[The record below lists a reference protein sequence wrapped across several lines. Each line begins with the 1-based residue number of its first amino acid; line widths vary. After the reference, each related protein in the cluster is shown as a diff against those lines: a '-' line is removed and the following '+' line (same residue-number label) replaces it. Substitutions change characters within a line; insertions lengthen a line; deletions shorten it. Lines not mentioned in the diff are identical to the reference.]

1 MYVKNSNFVMFLGLA
16 AVVGFVVSLFA
27 GNLGAEQGLTGGDIS
42 KASRYTNQKED
53 PAFTVI
59 EEKLRNDEEFFNNT
73 KGAMSF
79 LQNRMEV
86 LSELSEETLA
96 ACEGISEFEPLM
108 EDLKSLNAKSFNTAS
123 AMENAGRSLDK
134 IADGKN
140 APEYEVYSNMA
151 YIGLGKVEAGMNFGR
166 KFIDAVRDFFISKP
180 VSEYQKLSDLA
191 SIWAVYCTEDAYLNS
206 SEEDLELAF
215 VWGGYDNRA
224 KTGNSS
230 AGSGST
236 TSKTDT
242 LPGSGQGT
250 AAPGNN
256 GNNQQIHVSINLIA
270 NSALGEYINS
280 LASSCENIRAAGSPT
295 AVGVPVDLKN
305 VAEEQLRNSLVKFIS
320 VNYRNSVSEQMFRN
334 SAVEQVRISAK
345 EAMRAAFPGEAG
357 LWSALDPRHVE
368 VD

>member
-1 MYVKNSNFVMFLGLA
+1 MYVKNSNFIIYMGLA

-27 GNLGAEQGLTGGDIS
+27 GNLGVEQGLTGGDIS

-59 EEKLRNDEEFFNNT
+59 EEKLRSDEEFFNNT

-86 LSELSEETLA
+86 LSELSEETMA
-96 ACEGISEFEPLM
+96 VCDGISEFEPLM
-108 EDLKSLNAKSFNTAS
+108 EELKSLGAKSFNTAS
-123 AMENAGRSLDK
+123 AMENAGRCLDK

-166 KFIDAVRDFFISKP
+166 KFIGAVRDFFIRKP
-180 VSEYQKLSDLA
+180 VGEYQKLTDLA

-206 SEEDLELAF
+206 SEEDLELAS

-224 KTGNSS
+224 KTGNS
-230 AGSGST
+230 AAGIGSGST

-256 GNNQQIHVSINLIA
+256 GNNQQINVSINIIA
-270 NSALGEYINS
+270 NSALGEYLNS
-280 LASSCENIRAAGSPT
+280 LASSCGNMRAAG
-295 AVGVPVDLKN
+295 VPVGLRN
-305 VAEEQLRNSLVKFIS
+305 VAEEQLK
-320 VNYRNSVSEQMFRN
+320 NSVQHYFRN
-334 SAVEQVRISAK
+334 SASEQVRNAVAEQVRNSVQ
-345 EAMRAAFPGEAG
+345 EAMRAAFPGEAELG
-357 LWSALDPRHVE
+357 SALSPRHVE

>member
-1 MYVKNSNFVMFLGLA
+1 MYVKTSNFIIYMGLTAVM
-16 AVVGFVVSLFA
+16 GFVVSLFA
-27 GNLGAEQGLTGGDIS
+27 GNMGAEQGLTGGDIS

-96 ACEGISEFEPLM
+96 ACDGISEFEPLM
-108 EDLKSLNAKSFNTAS
+108 EELKSLNAKSFNTAS
-123 AMENAGRSLDK
+123 AMENAGRCLDK

-151 YIGLGKVEAGMNFGR
+151 YIGLGKVEAGMNFGM
-166 KFIDAVRDFFISKP
+166 KFIDAVGKFFIGKP
-180 VSEYQKLSDLA
+180 DGEYQKLTDLA

-206 SEEDLELAF
+206 SEEDLELAS

-224 KTGNSS
+224 KTGNS
-230 AGSGST
+230 AAGIGSGST

-256 GNNQQIHVSINLIA
+256 GNNQQINVSINTIA

-280 LASSCENIRAAGSPT
+280 LASSCKNIR

-305 VAEEQLRNSLVKFIS
+305 VAEEQLKNSVEHYFKNSVSEQVRNSTVEQ
-320 VNYRNSVSEQMFRN
+320 VRNSVSEQVKN
-334 SAVEQVRISAK
+334 SVR
-345 EAMRAAFPGEAG
+345 EAMHAAFPGEAELG
-357 LWSALDPRHVE
+357 SALSPRHVE